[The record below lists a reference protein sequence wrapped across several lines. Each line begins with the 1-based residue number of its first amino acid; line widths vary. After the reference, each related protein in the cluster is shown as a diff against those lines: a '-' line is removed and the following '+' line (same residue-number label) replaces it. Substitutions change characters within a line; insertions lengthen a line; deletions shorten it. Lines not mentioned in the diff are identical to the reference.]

1 MSIRILLLTILLVS
15 FNSNFSAAIDHF
27 SIKRDGE
34 TLEVSGKVVVEAD
47 NGGVLLRGL
56 DGVLWMIQ
64 PEEIDDRLKND
75 EPFVPYT
82 AKQVAEKLLT
92 ELPDG
97 FRVHQTAHYVI
108 CYNTS
113 PVYAQ
118 WCGALYERLYKG
130 FFTYWSHLGFKLD
143 EPEVP
148 LVALVF
154 DSQKN
159 FASYSE
165 LQGVPVGAIVGYY
178 NIESNRVNMYDLTG
192 VERDGGDPRLS
203 STGRINQI
211 LSRPEAEPN
220 VATIVHE
227 ATHQLAYNSGLQERY
242 ADNPFWVSEGMAV
255 YFETPDLK
263 SSKGWRGIGAINRRQ
278 MLQFRKYLER
288 RPEDSLVRL
297 LTDDSLFRD
306 RENRYNKYAEAWAL
320 NYYLFKT
327 HKRQYAAYLRKLSEK
342 TPLIDDGA
350 EIRLAEFQAIFGSDL
365 KKFDAGFVK
374 YMRQRASSR

>member
-1 MSIRILLLTILLVS
+1 MSTCKTLFTALVIT
-15 FNSNFSAAIDHF
+15 FCCNIVSAIEHF
-27 SIKRDGE
+27 SLKREGE
-34 TLEVSGKVVVEAD
+34 ALQVSGEVVVEAQ

-64 PEEIDDRLKND
+64 PEEIAERQRDDH
-75 EPFVPYT
+75 PFAPYNSE
-82 AKQVAEKLLT
+82 QVAEKLLA

-97 FRVHQTAHYVI
+97 FQIHQTAHYVI

-130 FFTYWSHLGFKLD
+130 FFTYWSHLGMKLE
-143 EPEVP
+143 EPQLP
-148 LVALVF
+148 MVALVF
-154 DSQKN
+154 DSQVN
-159 FASYSE
+159 FAKYSE
-165 LQGVPVGAIVGYY
+165 ANGVSVGAIVGYY
-178 NIESNRVNMYDLTG
+178 NMESNRVNMYDLTG
-192 VERDGGDPRLS
+192 VERDGADRRLS
-203 STGRINQI
+203 STARINQI

-263 SSKGWRGIGAINRRQ
+263 SSKGWRGIGAINQRQ

-288 RPEDSLVRL
+288 RPDDSLVAL

-306 RENRYNKYAEAWAL
+306 RAHRYDKYAEAWAL
-320 NYYLFKT
+320 NYYLFRT
-327 HKRQYAAYLRKLSEK
+327 HKREYAAYLRKLSEK
-342 TPLIDDGA
+342 TALIEDGPDV
-350 EIRLAEFQAIFGSDL
+350 RLAEFQAIFGSNL
-365 KKFDAGFVK
+365 KEFDANFVK
-374 YMRQRASSR
+374 YMQQRR